1 MTASGRW
8 ATRRSSRWSSSRQRI
23 PPHYAP
29 QTAQFAVREGRQL
42 APISLPRSKGEEL
55 KPFAYTS
62 KGSLASLGMSKA
74 VAEVYG
80 IKLSG
85 FLAWLLWRGFYLSF
99 LPGFA
104 AKVRVLVNW
113 LLNAFVPP
121 NIVQVQS
128 SLPGTRY
135 IHYRKGDKVLE
146 PGMLIDGFY
155 TVVKGSLKLTI
166 DNPETGEHF
175 EKVFGPGD
183 HFGERVLL
191 KSSLRT
197 GLVVALE
204 DSVVLV
210 DLAADFTR
218 LARAFPYWRP
228 ISRTISRRPSAG
240 PTWSLPPAAPSAATS
255 SNARIKAW
263 GEAARRC

>member
-1 MTASGRW
+1 MRVPGKDHVW
-8 ATRRSSRWSSSRQRI
+8 ALGDAALI
-23 PPHYAP
+23 PLRDDPGEDPLAYAP
-29 QTAQFAVREGRQL
+29 QTAQFGVREGRQL
-42 APISLPRSKGEEL
+42 ASNLVAKAKGEEL

-74 VAEVYG
+74 VADVYG
-80 IKLSG
+80 IKFSG

-104 AKVRVLVNW
+104 SKIRVLMNW
-113 LLNAFVPP
+113 MLNAIVPP

-155 TVVKGSLKLTI
+155 TVIKGELKLTI

-175 EKVFGPGD
+175 EKVFGPGE

-191 KSSLRT
+191 KSLLRT

-204 DSVVLV
+204 DSVVLWISQR
-210 DLAADFTR
+210 DFTR
-218 LARAFPYWRP
+218 LARAFPFLETYFRDYIEKTFGGSDQVFAP
-228 ISRTISRRPSAG
+228 GSTE
-240 PTWSLPPAAPSAATS
+240 PAA
-255 SNARIKAW
+255 
-263 GEAARRC
+263 ELEHLH

>member
-1 MTASGRW
+1 
-8 ATRRSSRWSSSRQRI
+8 
-23 PPHYAP
+23 
-29 QTAQFAVREGRQL
+29 
-42 APISLPRSKGEEL
+42 
-55 KPFAYTS
+55 
-62 KGSLASLGMSKA
+62 MSKA

-104 AKVRVLVNW
+104 TKVRVLVNW
-113 LLNAFVPP
+113 ILNAFVPP
-121 NIVQVQS
+121 NIVLVQS
-128 SLPGTRY
+128 SMPGTRY

-175 EKVFGPGD
+175 EKVFGPGE
-183 HFGERVLL
+183 HFGERVLV

-204 DSVVLV
+204 DSTVLWISQKRLHAARPRLPV
-210 DLAADFTR
+210 HGDLFQGLYREDLR
-218 LARAFPYWRP
+218 
-228 ISRTISRRPSAG
+228 G
-240 PTWSLPPAAPSAATS
+240 QTWSLPPAAPSAATS
-255 SNARIKAW
+255 SSPRI
-263 GEAARRC
+263 EAASTSPGSPG